1 MCTFSD
7 RCVTHM
13 PFIALFRDAIPRH
26 LQKLSKSESKIME
39 TLMTM
44 KSGNAYSLWKQSKL
58 KHYPTVLRTLRKLN
72 EKNFVEVLSKDG
84 VRGETIYGL
93 TVQGS
98 FVFYVLRNEG
108 QALLGFLLSNSRLF
122 QELHGVFLT
131 DSVQARAWML
141 SIVRDV
147 FRIEGG
153 KKVSIDEVVKENVES
168 YVGDRISNIRDD
180 PEARKELRMLSRI
193 GWIKPLIIEET
204 QSAIDHWNRHL
215 EALTKFEK
223 EMEKVKE

>member
-1 MCTFSD
+1 MSL
-7 RCVTHM
+7 
-13 PFIALFRDAIPRH
+13 IAILGDAIPRH
-26 LQKLSKSESKIME
+26 LQKLSKTESKIME

-72 EKNFVEVLSKDG
+72 EKNLVEILSKDG

-98 FVFYVLRNEG
+98 FLFYILRNEG
-108 QALLGFLLSNSRLF
+108 QELLSFLSSNSRVF
-122 QELHGVFLT
+122 QELHGVLRVMT
-131 DSVQARAWML
+131 DSVLQTRAWML

-153 KKVSIDEVVKENVES
+153 KKVSIDEVVKESVEG
-168 YVGDRISNIRDD
+168 YVIDRVSSIGEE
-180 PEARKELRMLSRI
+180 PEARKDLRMFSRV

-204 QSAIDHWNRHL
+204 RSAIDSWKRHL
-215 EALTKFEK
+215 EALIKFEK
-223 EMEKVKE
+223 EMESAKE